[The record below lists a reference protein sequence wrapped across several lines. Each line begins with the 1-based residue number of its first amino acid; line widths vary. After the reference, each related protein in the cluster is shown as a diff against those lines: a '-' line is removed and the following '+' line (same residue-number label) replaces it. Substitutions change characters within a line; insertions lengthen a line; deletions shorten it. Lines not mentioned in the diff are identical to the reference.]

1 MNSNNE
7 NIQQQSESTTDQN
20 LSNSNPSSLTTS
32 SEGNIPIP
40 ARGFIFQLHII
51 PQSLNRSGGTESL
64 NNSSSTTG
72 GANLSTSA
80 GPRITNPDSMD
91 TSEPSNTAL
100 SDSTPAANNNGD
112 SNRPPERVSIPFA
125 IVFEFD
131 SPLPIEA
138 SLGLIQLLG
147 GRIFGENSDDII
159 NQLFQQYQPRP
170 SPSTSKD
177 FIENC
182 PVITMTADSNE
193 LCAVCQEVYKSGDQ
207 ALKLPCNH
215 LYHKDCIIPW
225 LESHNTCPTCRYEL
239 PTDPEEKKV
248 GGG

>member
-7 NIQQQSESTTDQN
+7 NNQQSEPTTN

-51 PQSLNRSGGTESL
+51 PQSLNRSSGTESL
-64 NNSSSTTG
+64 NNSSSTG
-72 GANLSTSA
+72 GDNLSMSA
-80 GPRITNPDSMD
+80 GPSNRNPDAMD

-100 SDSTPAANNNGD
+100 SDSTPVANNNGD
-112 SNRPPERVSIPFA
+112 SNRRPERVSVPFA

-177 FIENC
+177 FIEKC
-182 PVITMTADSNE
+182 PVMTMTVDSNE
-193 LCAVCQEVYKSGDQ
+193 LCTVCQDVYKSADQ
-207 ALKLPCNH
+207 AMKLPCTH
-215 LYHKDCIIPW
+215 LYHKDCILPW
-225 LESHNTCPTCRYEL
+225 LETHNTCPTCRYEL
-239 PTDPEEKKV
+239 PTDLEENKV

>member
-1 MNSNNE
+1 VGNQ
-7 NIQQQSESTTDQN
+7 IQIQWQKESTPN
-20 LSNSNPSSLTTS
+20 LSNPASLTTS
-32 SEGNIPIP
+32 SEGSNIPIP

-51 PQSLNRSGGTESL
+51 PQNLNRSGGTEAL
-64 NNSSSTTG
+64 NISATG
-72 GANLSTSA
+72 GDNLSTSA
-80 GPRITNPDSMD
+80 GAIHRTPDNMD
-91 TSEPSNTAL
+91 TSEPAVLSASNP
-100 SDSTPAANNNGD
+100 PANTNGD
-112 SNRPPERVSIPFA
+112 ANRPPERVSVPFA

-177 FIENC
+177 FIDNC
-182 PVITMTADSNE
+182 PVITMTVDSNE
-193 LCAVCQEVYKSGDQ
+193 LLCAVCQEVYKSGDQ
-207 ALKLPCNH
+207 AMKLPCNH
-215 LYHKDCIIPW
+215 LYHKDCILPW

-239 PTDPEEKKV
+239 PTDQDEKKV
-248 GGG
+248 GG

>member
-1 MNSNNE
+1 MNNNNE
-7 NIQQQSESTTDQN
+7 NNQQQSEPTTN
-20 LSNSNPSSLTTS
+20 LSNSASLTTS
-32 SEGNIPIP
+32 SEGSMPVP

-51 PQSLNRSGGTESL
+51 PQTLNRTGGTEAL
-64 NNSSSTTG
+64 NISATG
-72 GANLSTSA
+72 GDNLSTSA
-80 GPRITNPDSMD
+80 GAIHRNPDSMD
-91 TSEPSNTAL
+91 TSEPTPQLSASNP
-100 SDSTPAANNNGD
+100 PANTNGD
-112 SNRPPERVSIPFA
+112 ANRPPERVSVPFA

-159 NQLFQQYQPRP
+159 NQLFQQYQPKP

-182 PVITMTADSNE
+182 PVITMTVDSNE
-193 LCAVCQEVYKSGDQ
+193 LLCTVCQEVYKSGDQ
-207 ALKLPCNH
+207 AMKLPCNH
-215 LYHKDCIIPW
+215 LYHKDCILPW

-239 PTDPEEKKV
+239 PTDQDEKKV
-248 GGG
+248 GG